1 MMPALHSLIHRF
13 SHKIHDT
20 NCDTHGVFFT
30 MCVVFCLWAILFL
43 SQRAAKTSS
52 PTSSEGRP
60 ALIWCMIRD
69 KRSHK
74 LQLHHECTLV
84 SFSLYFSNTGLV
96 WFWKVSHL
104 MPNCGWSYGICPED
118 LASFDYAF
126 CTKFSLG
133 SAFQF
138 LPLQNGLFGVIK
150 VPSCQKPLLH
160 DILKKNIMFSENC

>member
-30 MCVVFCLWAILFL
+30 MCVVFCLWAIHFL

-74 LQLHHECTLV
+74 LQFHHECTLV

-104 MPNCGWSYGICPED
+104 MPNCGWSYGICPVD
-118 LASFDYAF
+118 LAPFDDAF
-126 CTKFSLG
+126 YTKFSLG
-133 SAFQF
+133 SAFYLF
-138 LPLQNGLFGVIK
+138 KMTSLVSSKFPLAR
-150 VPSCQKPLLH
+150 SRSSMTSS
-160 DILKKNIMFSENC
+160 KKHLVE